1 MTLFLWIFL
10 SGLLMSAIA
19 LVGSV
24 TLLLRP
30 ETLDKIVTPLVAFA
44 AGSLL
49 GGAFFHMLPAAA
61 MEGEDLTWIFGWTMA
76 GFTLFFALE
85 QFLHWHHC
93 HRASA
98 DCKNPSPT

>member
-1 MTLFLWIFL
+1 MDPRREEHAADPPRDTRRLAVTTFAWIFL
-10 SGLLMSAIA
+10 SGLLMSGIA

-30 ETLDKIVTPLVAFA
+30 ATLDRVVSPLVAFA

-61 MEGEDLTWIFGWTMA
+61 
-76 GFTLFFALE
+76 
-85 QFLHWHHC
+85 
-93 HRASA
+93 
-98 DCKNPSPT
+98 SPT